1 MRNRFCR
8 TSIAAGVLAVLGG
21 AAVPAAADTVVMS
34 WEGLFT
40 MLTPDGN
47 PLANVN
53 LPYYQD
59 PTWGYG
65 QRTQV
70 SGTLSY
76 NTVTGLG
83 GATVAS
89 FEFFSS
95 PWPFAVQEISLV
107 PIGNGQGGSGTLLLG
122 NMLFDW
128 NNNTGTPASIVL
140 DAAGLL
146 TTLGDGY
153 GVTESI
159 SGVGSLPASNGLTS
173 NYPYAGYSLAIGPAP
188 LATTTWDTT
197 PLCTRVNLNDCL
209 NINPSG
215 ALPLI
220 ADSVGGVPMIDG
232 PFAGLSINL
241 DITNLHIDQVLVPIP
256 AAAWLFGSG
265 LLGLIGVSGRRKGVV
280 R

>member
-1 MRNRFCR
+1 MHNNFKR
-8 TSIAAGVLAVLGG
+8 TAIAAGMALMLGG
-21 AAVPAAADTVVMS
+21 AAAPAAADTVIMS

-40 MLTPDGN
+40 MLLPDGN

-53 LPYYQD
+53 PPYYND
-59 PTWGYG
+59 PSWGYG
-65 QRTQV
+65 MRTQV

-76 NTVTGLG
+76 NTATGSG
-83 GATVAS
+83 SATVAS

-95 PWPFAVQEISLV
+95 PWPFAVQGISLGL
-107 PIGNGQGGSGTLLLG
+107 IGDGQGGNGTLLLG
-122 NMLFDW
+122 NMLFNW
-128 NNNTGTPASIVL
+128 NDNIGVPASIVL

-146 TTLGDGY
+146 TALGDGY
-153 GVTESI
+153 YVTESI
-159 SGVGSLPASNGLTS
+159 AGVGALPASNGLTS

-197 PLCTRVNLNDCL
+197 PLCNRVNLNDCL
-209 NINPSG
+209 NVNPSG

-241 DITNLHIDQVLVPIP
+241 DITALHIDEVVVPIP

-265 LLGLIGVSGRRKGVV
+265 LVGLMGVSGRKKAGAA
-280 R
+280 